1 MRVLVT
7 GWPSFVHGE
16 ATAGDVMAMEAV
28 RGALAGAGAGCD
40 VAWSPVLRP
49 DGLSLDRADPAR
61 YTHLVFACGP
71 VHGDQVESL
80 HRRYAGCRRVAV
92 GVSVIDPDSPAVTG
106 FDVVLPRD
114 APGAE
119 PRRDLSA
126 AARGPAGDLPV
137 VGVVLAPGQG
147 EYGARGRHGRIEA
160 ELTGRIAA
168 RDCARVPLDTRVDP
182 RDWRHPAAPEEL
194 EAVIRRLDL
203 VVTTRLHGLV
213 LALRNGVPALAVDP
227 VAGGAKV
234 TAQARAWDWPAVITT
249 AEHAEPPYLDTAAVD
264 RWWDWCLSPEGGRRA
279 AGAGSPPPS
288 LLADLAAALG
298 IAPPPAR

>member
-16 ATAGDVMAMEAV
+16 ATAGDVLAMEAV
-28 RGALAGAGAGCD
+28 RGALAGAGAECD

-49 DGLSLDRADPAR
+49 DGLTLDRADPGR

-71 VHGDQVESL
+71 AHGDQVESL
-80 HRRYAGCRRVAV
+80 HRRYARCRRIAV
-92 GVSVIDPDSPAVTG
+92 GVSVIDPDSAAVTG

-126 AARGPAGDLPV
+126 AVRVPAGELPV

-147 EYGARGRHGRIEA
+147 EYGGRGRHGRIEE
-160 ELTGRIAA
+160 ELTGGLAA
-168 RDCARVPLDTRVDP
+168 RGCARVPLDTRVDP
-182 RDWRHPAAPEEL
+182 RDWRHPAAPGEL

-227 VAGGAKV
+227 VGGGAKV

-249 AEHAEPPYLDTAAVD
+249 GERDEPPYLDPAEVG

-279 AGAGSPPPS
+279 AGDGAPPPS
-288 LLADLAAALG
+288 LLADLVAAVRAG
-298 IAPPPAR
+298 G